1 VNTRSR
7 LFRSSGALDQ
17 WVVVR
22 IYKHSAPPELKRSLL
37 GILMS
42 ESILQTEALTKR
54 YGRRIVVDS
63 LSLSVERGDIFGF
76 LGQNG
81 AGKSTLICMALGLV
95 RPTRGHVRLFE
106 YDMPKDS
113 LKALRRTGAIVEA
126 PAFYENFSGWENLS
140 ILAAMSG
147 GASRKKI
154 EEVLVLVDLLDRAHD
169 PVRTYSHGMRQ
180 RLGIAQ
186 ALLPRPEFIILDEP
200 TDGLDPQG
208 IREVRLLLPRL
219 RDEFGLTILL
229 SSHLLHEVERVCNAV
244 AIIDKGRLLYQ
255 GPIKSLIAEEKL
267 LKITVDPLE
276 NAYELLRRDPL
287 LSVSRNGA
295 QSLYVRVL
303 NEHIPRV
310 NALLVANEIRVMEL
324 TPQRATLEEV
334 FLKLT
339 QDGPAADYRG

>member
-1 VNTRSR
+1 MN
-7 LFRSSGALDQ
+7 Q
-17 WVVVR
+17 
-22 IYKHSAPPELKRSLL
+22 
-37 GILMS
+37 
-42 ESILQTEALTKR
+42 SILQTEALTKR
-54 YGRRIVVDS
+54 YGRRTVVDS

-81 AGKSTLICMALGLV
+81 AGKSTLIRMALGLV
-95 RPTRGHVRLFE
+95 RPTGGRVRLLGH
-106 YDMPKDS
+106 DMPQHS
-113 LKALRRTGAIVEA
+113 LKGLCRVGAIVEA
-126 PAFYENFSGWENLS
+126 PAFYENFSGWDNLR
-140 ILAAMSG
+140 ILTAMSG

-154 EEVLVLVDLLDRAHD
+154 EEALVLVDLLDRARD

-186 ALLPRPEFIILDEP
+186 ALLPHPEFIILDEP

-219 RDEFGLTILL
+219 RDEFGLTIML

-255 GPIKSLIAEEKL
+255 GSIKSLIAEEKL

-276 NAYELLRRDPL
+276 DAYRLLSRDPL
-287 LSVSRNGA
+287 LSVSRNGSQA
-295 QSLYVRVL
+295 LYVRL
-303 NEHIPRV
+303 LKEHIPRV
-310 NALLVANEIRVMEL
+310 NALLVANDIHVMEL

-334 FLKLT
+334 FLNLT
-339 QDGPAADYRG
+339 QSSPAAD